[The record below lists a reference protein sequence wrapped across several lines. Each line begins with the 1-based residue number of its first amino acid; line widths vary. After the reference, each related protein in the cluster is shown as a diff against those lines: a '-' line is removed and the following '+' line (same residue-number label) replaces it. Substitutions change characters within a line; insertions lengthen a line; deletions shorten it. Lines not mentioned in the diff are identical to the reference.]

1 MITTPILPATNSE
14 IDEDTKAILTE
25 RLKTVDED
33 AAASVDARK
42 ALASLLDSLKPP
54 APR

>member
-1 MITTPILPATNSE
+1 MIITPIPAAKPE

-25 RLKTVDED
+25 RLKTVDENSV
-33 AAASVDARK
+33 ASVDAWK
-42 ALASLLDSLKPP
+42 ALASIRDSLKHP